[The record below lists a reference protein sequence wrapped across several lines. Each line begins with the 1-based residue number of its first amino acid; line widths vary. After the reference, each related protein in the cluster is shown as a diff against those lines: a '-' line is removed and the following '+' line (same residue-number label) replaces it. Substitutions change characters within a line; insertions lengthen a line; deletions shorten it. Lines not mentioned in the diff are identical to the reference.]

1 MHADA
6 VGSSGDLP
14 AAASA
19 RMRARPGT
27 GEDSPVADVGYLPEP
42 GWAGVQRVVHKVA
55 AVLADPAQAQRREQL
70 RQPGHIVVIIIIII
84 IIIIRYCYHYYY
96 HDYYYALLQ
105 RRRSMRIMCT
115 LTPTC
120 SGPRH
125 GHGQGYCGSAGAHA
139 R

>member
-6 VGSSGDLP
+6 VGSSGDLL

-27 GEDSPVADVGYLPEP
+27 GEDSPVADVGCPPEP

-70 RQPGHIVVIIIIII
+70 RQPAHIIIIII
-84 IIIIRYCYHYYY
+84 IIIIINI
-96 HDYYYALLQ
+96 L
-105 RRRSMRIMCT
+105 
-115 LTPTC
+115 
-120 SGPRH
+120 
-125 GHGQGYCGSAGAHA
+125 
-139 R
+139 